1 MRVLV
6 AFVAIVALLLAFLLA
21 YKVSLPGKVESR
33 RHYLGVATARVL
45 VDTPSSQVI
54 SVAPRGSDTL
64 GVRANLMASLMVDG
78 VIKSAI
84 AQRVGLPLN
93 GLVGIAEN
101 ADDGTQPADPP
112 AGRAVNVLR
121 TSVLQDTDG
130 NQLPII
136 QIQTQAQ
143 DAARAAQLA
152 NAAVDGLRAYLDTRA
167 AVEQVPDARRLRV
180 HGLGAAQASEVSRG
194 PSLMI
199 ALTVAILLFAAG
211 CALILGVVALI
222 RNWRM
227 VGLEEEEEEA
237 AVAFELIDEMDAPAP
252 DDGADEA
259 DVPPGSSWRRRGT
272 PAHAAA
278 DARSLR

>member
-6 AFVAIVALLLAFLLA
+6 ACVGIVALLLAFLLA

-33 RHYLGVATARVL
+33 RHHLGVATARVL
-45 VDTPSSQVI
+45 VDTPSSQVV

-78 VIKSAI
+78 VIKSSI
-84 AQRVGLPLN
+84 AHRVGLPPN

-101 ADDGTQPADPP
+101 ADDGTKPADPSP
-112 AGRAVNVLR
+112 GRAVNVLR
-121 TSVLQDTDG
+121 TSVLQDIDG

-136 QIQTQAQ
+136 QIQTQAE
-143 DAARAAQLA
+143 DAARAARLA
-152 NAAVDGLRAYLDTRA
+152 NAAVEGLRAYLDSRA

-199 ALTVAILLFAAG
+199 ALTVAILVFAVG
-211 CALILGVVALI
+211 CALILGVVALV
-222 RNWRM
+222 RNWQTA
-227 VGLEEEEEEA
+227 GLEEE
-237 AVAFELIDEMDAPAP
+237 AVPLELIDEMDDLPP
-252 DDGADEA
+252 DDGAEEDDA
-259 DVPPGSSWRRRGT
+259 SPGSPWLRRGT
-272 PAHAAA
+272 TAHAAA
-278 DARSLR
+278 EARSLR